1 VDFVVVEVEG
11 SIVEVLFGVVASN
24 PGSFSCSGVET
35 VTVIHVK
42 PGIKKFSLLKPMIS
56 IGSSASSG
64 QGGRVVKVV
73 D

>member
-1 VDFVVVEVEG
+1 MDFVVVEVEG

-24 PGSFSCSGVET
+24 PGSGVET